1 MNGPRN
7 LLVATALLAA
17 LVPGQQDPAEFA
29 RLQPRIQ
36 VAVAKAAPFVVAI
49 ETFGG
54 TRRQPG
60 EDRGPVDGIAPDET
74 KPPKPATPPAEPK
87 PKPDPD
93 PDADPKPEPA
103 KPKPKVGP
111 LSLPGFQQA
120 QGRSTGVVLSADGW
134 ILCARFALQLDPT
147 TILVTLADG
156 RTMPARRA
164 GEDTSRGLALLKV
177 EAEGLPTATWVP
189 PEQVRVGQWALALG
203 RTFGTREPTCHWGIV
218 SALGRQFGRAL
229 QVDAWVSPAN
239 YGGPVVDLEGRAYG
253 VAVPLSPAGRDAGV
267 EWYDSGIG
275 FCATIAGIE
284 PLLERMKQGE
294 VLHRAW
300 LGIGIEATHLGPGAQ
315 LRSVDPKSPAGT
327 AGIAKGEVILAVD
340 GVVVQNGYHVQVL
353 LSSRMGGTPVTL
365 RVRAAEGGTERDVA
379 LVLADVP
386 VAERK
391 EQADPGL
398 PAGFPLPEGNEGR

>member
-1 MNGPRN
+1 MSCPRN

-17 LVPGQQDPAEFA
+17 AATGQQDPAEFA

-36 VAVAKAAPFVVAI
+36 AAVARAAPFVVAI

-60 EDRGPVDGIAPDET
+60 EDRGLVDGIAPEET
-74 KPPKPATPPAEPK
+74 RPPKPATLPPEPEPAPEPK
-87 PKPDPD
+87 
-93 PDADPKPEPA
+93 AEPA

-111 LSLPGFQQA
+111 LALPGFQQA
-120 QGRSTGVVLSADGW
+120 QGRSTGVVLSSDGW

-147 TILVTLADG
+147 TILVTLGDG
-156 RTMPARRA
+156 RTLPARRA

-177 EAEGLPTATWVP
+177 EAEGLPTASWVP
-189 PEQVRVGQWALALG
+189 PDQVRVGQWALALG

-275 FCATIAGIE
+275 FSATVAGLE

-300 LGIGIEATHLGPGAQ
+300 LGIGIEPTHLGPGAQ

-327 AGIAKGEVILAVD
+327 AGLAKGEVLLAVD
-340 GVVVQNGYHVQVL
+340 GVAVQNGYHVQVL
-353 LSSRMGGTPVTL
+353 LSSRMGGTPVAL
-365 RVRAAEGGTERDVA
+365 RVRAAEGGAERDVA
-379 LVLADVP
+379 VTLADVP

-398 PAGFPLPEGNEGR
+398 PAGFPLPEGTEGR